1 MSDGL
6 LPAPPPG
13 TAAPLPAGRFGG
25 LVRAEVQRFTARRFI
40 RVLLA
45 LAVLGMFAVLA
56 ITLTQFG
63 STTPERLAEARDRV
77 QETVAVQEGFRQQ
90 CLADPSRPAD
100 VDPDA
105 YCGAPLQAADLRV
118 EDFLDPQPFPM
129 AAAGPNGAVAF
140 SAAAAVLA
148 FLLGATFVGAE
159 WSSRSIVALLFWETR
174 RTRVMAAKLLVVAA
188 AGLLLGGLAQLAWL
202 GIAGLLQAV
211 AGDGAPLPDGFW
223 PELLALQGRGVLL
236 AVLAGLLGFG
246 LTNLVRNTGATL
258 GLGFVYFAVV
268 ETAVRVVRPTWQ
280 PWLLTNT
287 AAGLVLPGGVPLY
300 TYVQRVDAQGNL
312 GSESVEYLLG
322 NLQAGS
328 YLLAVTAVITVVGIV
343 LFARRDLH

>member
-1 MSDGL
+1 M
-6 LPAPPPG
+6 
-13 TAAPLPAGRFGG
+13 
-25 LVRAEVQRFTARRFI
+25 VQRFTARRFI
-40 RVLLA
+40 RVLLGLA
-45 LAVLGMFAVLA
+45 LLGVFAVLA

-77 QETVAVQEGFRQQ
+77 QQTVSVQEGFRQQ
-90 CLADPSRPAD
+90 CLADPGRPAD

-105 YCGAPLQAADLRV
+105 YCGPPLQAADLRV
-118 EDFLDPQPFPM
+118 EDFLDPQPFPL
-129 AAAGPNGAVAF
+129 AAAGPNGAVGF

-174 RTRVMAAKLLVVAA
+174 RTRVMAAKLLVVAG
-188 AGLLLGGLAQLAWL
+188 AGLLLGALAQLAWL

-211 AGDGAPLPDGFW
+211 AGDGAALPDGFW

-236 AVLAGLLGFG
+236 TVLAGLLGFG

-268 ETAVRVVRPTWQ
+268 ETAVRVVRPAWQ
-280 PWLLTNT
+280 PWLLTNN

-300 TYVQRVDAQGNL
+300 TYVEKIDAQGNL
-312 GSESVEYLLG
+312 VSESVEYLLG
-322 NLQAGS
+322 NLQAGI
-328 YLLAVTAVITVVGIV
+328 YLLAVTAVLTVVGVV
-343 LFARRDLH
+343 LFARRDVH